1 MQKADSMRCS
11 IPFYVNDSSIHSCL
25 LFVRVLKKEIFI
37 FSVTSVDLV
46 RGNEIL
52 VFAIL
57 PP

>member
-11 IPFYVNDSSIHSCL
+11 IPFYVNDLKIHSCL
-25 LFVRVLKKEIFI
+25 LFVGVLKKEISI
-37 FSVTSVDLV
+37 FPVTSLDLV

-52 VFAIL
+52 VFTIL